1 MGLEVLQPILSWF
14 NGVSSGGI
22 ASWLAVAGI
31 IIIAAVALGYVAY
44 GLVKFAKLVV
54 NMKVKEFSLLLL
66 AVGAVFVGLA
76 ILLP

>member
-1 MGLEVLQPILSWF
+1 MGLEALQPILTWF
-14 NGVSSGGI
+14 SNINGGGV

-31 IIIAAVALGYVAY
+31 AIIAAVALGYIAY
-44 GLVKFAKLVV
+44 GLVKFAKLVI
-54 NMKVKEFSLLLL
+54 NMRVKEFSLLLL

>member
-1 MGLEVLQPILSWF
+1 MGLEALQPILNWF
-14 NGVSSGGI
+14 TNVSSGGI
-22 ASWLAVAGI
+22 ASWLAIAGI
-31 IIIAAVALGYVAY
+31 VIIAAVALGYVVY
-44 GLVKFAKLVV
+44 GLMKFAKLVI